1 MHIWLST
8 RSVVLAGAVAVT
20 LTLAACGT
28 QAATV
33 PSSAGT
39 AVGSSTSTSTMQM
52 PAAAAAT
59 PVAAPVA
66 TDQVNIA
73 NFGFGPGTVMVKPGT
88 TVTWAQQDEDQ
99 HTVTADDA
107 SFSSSPLTTGQTFTH
122 TFTAPGT
129 YHYHCAIHPFMHG
142 TVVVTNG

>member
-1 MHIWLST
+1 MHISLST
-8 RSVVLAGAVAVT
+8 RSIVLAGGVAAT
-20 LTLAACGT
+20 LTLAACGA

-33 PSSAGT
+33 PSSAG
-39 AVGSSTSTSTMQM
+39 AALGSSTSMSTMQM

-59 PVAAPVA
+59 PVGAPVA
-66 TDQVNIA
+66 TDQVHIA
-73 NFGFGPGTVMVKPGT
+73 NFGFAPGTVMVKPGT
-88 TVTWAQQDEDQ
+88 TVTWTQQDEDQ

-107 SFSSSPLTTGQTFTH
+107 SFGSSPLTTGQTFTH
-122 TFTAPGT
+122 TFTTPGT

>member
-1 MHIWLST
+1 MTISLST
-8 RSVVLAGAVAVT
+8 RGVVLAGAVAAT

-28 QAATV
+28 QAATT
-33 PSSAGT
+33 PAPASAV
-39 AVGSSTSTSTMQM
+39 ASSTSMSTMQM
-52 PAAAAAT
+52 PSAAAA
-59 PVAAPVA
+59 PAAPVA
-66 TDQVNIA
+66 TDQVHVA
-73 NFGFGPGTVMVKPGT
+73 NFAFGPATVMVKPGT
-88 TVTWAQQDEDQ
+88 TVTWTNQDEDQ

-107 SFSSSPLTTGQTFTH
+107 SFGSSPLTTGATFTH

>member
-1 MHIWLST
+1 MHISLST
-8 RSVVLAGAVAVT
+8 RSVVLAGAVAAT

-33 PSSAGT
+33 PST
-39 AVGSSTSTSTMQM
+39 TTVGSSSSM
-52 PAAAAAT
+52 PMPSAAVAT

>member
-1 MHIWLST
+1 MAISLST
-8 RSVVLAGAVAVT
+8 RGVVLAGAVAAT
-20 LTLAACGT
+20 LTLAAFGV

-33 PSSAGT
+33 PSSAGA
-39 AVGSSTSTSTMQM
+39 AVGSSISMSTMQM

-66 TDQVNIA
+66 TNQVNIA
-73 NFGFGPGTVMVKPGT
+73 NFGFAPGTVMVKPGT
-88 TVTWAQQDEDQ
+88 TVTWTQQDKDQ
-99 HTVTADDA
+99 HTVTADDG
-107 SFSSSPLTTGQTFTH
+107 SFGSSPLTTGQTFTH
-122 TFTAPGT
+122 TFTTPGT